1 MSRRLVVGVVV
12 TVLGLTLVFGAW
24 AAWDWWFERRPILV
38 GLLHSQTGPWAST
51 EQAMLDAELL
61 AIEEINAAGGLLGH
75 PVRAVV
81 ADGRSNPGTFA
92 EQARQLI
99 RDVKVSVL
107 IGCWTAEAR
116 RAVRPVVEEA
126 QHLLIYPP
134 SFEGLEESPSIVYTG
149 GPTNQNILP
158 AVSWCRNQHKARKFF
173 VIGSDSFSARAQCAQ
188 LKDQLHALRGELVG
202 EAYLGRPGTDGSGS
216 GSSSDRDRVDAN
228 EAVRRIEQA
237 APDVVISLVE
247 GTDNAAF
254 YGRLRRA
261 GIAPGRTPVVSLSL
275 GEEDVR
281 RLPIADVVG
290 QYAAWN
296 YFQSIDRPENRD
308 FIRRFRE
315 KYGADRV
322 ISDHTQ
328 IAYQSVRIW
337 AQTVVEANSA
347 DVDRVSRDLARQSLN
362 APEGIISIDAD
373 NRQGWR
379 PFFLGRVQPDGQ
391 FEIVWSLTKPIRP
404 IPYPATR
411 SRAEWDA
418 LVDELKD
425 R

>member
-1 MSRRLVVGVVV
+1 MSRRLVVGVVL
-12 TVLGLTLVFGAW
+12 TVLGLALVFGAPAVW
-24 AAWDWWFERRPILV
+24 AWWFERRPILV
-38 GLLHSQTGPWAST
+38 GLLHSQTGPWAGT
-51 EQAMLDAELL
+51 EQSMLEAELL

-81 ADGRSNPGTFA
+81 TDGRSNPGTFA

-116 RAVRPVVEEA
+116 RAVRPVVEDA
-126 QHLLIYPP
+126 QYLLIYPP
-134 SFEGLEESPSIVYTG
+134 SFEGLEESPNIVYTG
-149 GPTNQNILP
+149 GPTNQNIVP
-158 AVSWCRNQHKARKFF
+158 AVSWCRNQRKARKFF

-202 EAYLGRPGTDGSGS
+202 EAYLGGPGTD
-216 GSSSDRDRVDAN
+216 SSDRVDVN
-228 EAVRRIEQA
+228 EAVRRIQQA

-247 GTDNAAF
+247 GTDNAPF
-254 YGRLRRA
+254 YGRLRRT
-261 GIAPGRTPVVSLSL
+261 GIVPERTPVVSLSIN
-275 GEEDVR
+275 EEDVR

-296 YFQSIDRPENRD
+296 YFQSIDRPENKE
-308 FIRRFRE
+308 FIRKFRE

-322 ISDHTQ
+322 IGDHTQ

-337 AQTVVEANSA
+337 AQTVVEADTA
-347 DVDRVSRDLARQSLN
+347 DMERVGRNIARQSLN

-404 IPYPATR
+404 VSYPATR
-411 SRAEWDA
+411 SREEWDT
-418 LVDELKD
+418 LVQELRD